1 MRRVGVGVRVVR
13 VVDGCRG
20 GCRHSC
26 GGRVEGSF
34 RALCGVGLDDV
45 TRGLVSLAGG
55 RLFPILSRQSLSL
68 PPPFLGLLLGRLF
81 LPRVPSWPL
90 VPLRLPFFPARLFS
104 LTPRRPFG
112 RIRRREAL
120 HRRHLVHRHDRPLVA
135 HRVRQSPQKV
145 PRRRRREQ
153 RVAQDVHGI
162 SGLLVALRGAGAE
175 IHDARERGPGAR
187 ALRRGRAGHRSDDV
201 V

>member
-13 VVDGCRG
+13 VIDGCRG

-34 RALCGVGLDDV
+34 RALRGVGLDDV
-45 TRGLVSLAGG
+45 TRGLVSPGG

-112 RIRRREAL
+112 RIRRREAFN
-120 HRRHLVHRHDRPLVA
+120 RRHLVHRHDRPLVA
-135 HRVRQSPQKV
+135 NRVLQPPQKV

-153 RVAQDVHGI
+153 RVAQRVCGI

-187 ALRRGRAGHRSDDV
+187 ALRRGRAGHRPDDV